1 MTIICDQIF
10 CLQLGLT
17 EPVPDFQNAASSFCF
32 AID

>member
-1 MTIICDQIF
+1 
-10 CLQLGLT
+10 LQLGLT